1 MSAAFRYLGRPMKGP
16 ARRIVSLVPS
26 LTEWLYDLGLE
37 EEVVGITKF
46 CVHPAHWHQAKPR
59 VGGTKQVDVQR
70 VLALAPDLVIA
81 SKEENIRE
89 QVEALATLVPVLLTD
104 VQNFADA
111 LAVNAEIGRA
121 TGRQL
126 PAEELNAAIA
136 DSFIGFPLAPAGR
149 ALYLIWRKPYMTIG
163 SDTYIHHMLDLAGFS
178 NVAAHSTRYP
188 EVTVAQ
194 MQAWQPDW
202 VLLSS
207 EPYPFREKHLQ
218 ELQHLLPQARV
229 RLVDGEMFSWY
240 GSRMKEA
247 AAYFSSLRNG

>member
-1 MSAAFRYLGRPMKGP
+1 
-16 ARRIVSLVPS
+16 VSLVPS
-26 LTEWLYDLGLE
+26 LTEWLFDLGLE

-46 CVHPAHWHQAKPR
+46 CVHPVHWQQTKPR
-59 VGGTKQVDVQR
+59 VGGTKRVDVPR
-70 VLALAPDLVIA
+70 VLALAPDLVVA
-81 SKEENIRE
+81 SKEENVRE
-89 QVEALATLVPVLLTD
+89 QVEALARAVPVLLTD
-104 VQNFADA
+104 VQNFNDA
-111 LAVNAEIGRA
+111 LAVNAEIGRV
-121 TGRQL
+121 TGRHRQ
-126 PAEELNAAIA
+126 ADGLNTVITN
-136 DSFIGFPLAPAGR
+136 SFIGFPLAPAGR

-163 SDTYIHHMLDLAGFS
+163 ADTYIHSMLHLAGFT
-178 NVAAHSTRYP
+178 NVAGCYTRYP
-188 EVTVAQ
+188 EVTVAE

-218 ELQHLLPQARV
+218 ELHDLLPQARV